1 MSDESFPPIF
11 SPTRSN
17 THDPYGQL
25 PWIRRIRSTKNTIL
39 SFEGRQLFPWF
50 WPVNDR
56 GERVTPDELNDHR
69 LTHEFRGPGCL
80 CASRIQAPDAF
91 TEARIFCAESG
102 VVTGQW
108 VAACGRGEC
117 KYFVRLEPFYIKL
130 GHPIRRYDRR
140 RKSVKMIQEFF
151 S

>member
-1 MSDESFPPIF
+1 M
-11 SPTRSN
+11 
-17 THDPYGQL
+17 
-25 PWIRRIRSTKNTIL
+25 
-39 SFEGRQLFPWF
+39 
-50 WPVNDR
+50 NDH

-117 KYFVRLEPFYIKL
+117 KYFGEYSHSVHIERIGLTSMHTVRLEPFYIKL